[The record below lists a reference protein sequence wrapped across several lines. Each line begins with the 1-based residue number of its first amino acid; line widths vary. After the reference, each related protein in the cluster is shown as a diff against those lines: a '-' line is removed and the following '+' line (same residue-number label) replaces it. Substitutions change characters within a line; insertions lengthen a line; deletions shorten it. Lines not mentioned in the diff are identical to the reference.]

1 MRLVT
6 VLLMAEVTMQNRA
19 PVRQQWEVDP
29 VHFVPPLEWETY
41 DIPQSRRQYME
52 HEWSLASYAND
63 CGEEGSVNIV
73 PVYFWPGDQVDLP
86 CLMCELGFV
95 FNGKMKIW
103 GKSTDILKFL
113 ENPKRNTRPRNISAM
128 DVIDRMPETLGAGGL
143 KENALKQDTI
153 YIQRRGKLSIIRA
166 SPASQ
171 GVYFCYD
178 SQSRLHTSI
187 FYVVMAMIPP
197 VRMSEMKDVFA
208 DGCKSTADT
217 QLIRANFNWR
227 YHFVPNFRRRT
238 PNRCKKST
246 HRFCDASY
254 YTWVDEEDDCTLEF
268 CRKELE
274 AGKIALNLALE
285 IRWDDWSECEQNRQL
300 RERQAHCYL
309 VRKSGYEI
317 PRAEDQLPHEYKWM
331 PKLNS
336 LFDQEPF
343 RSRGIRLY
351 SSLLAS
357 LFVDEEVMKKCY
369 YDEKR
374 TDRIWRMLIRTMG
387 VSYKDSRG
395 KEGFVEVDGFGNI
408 VKGPQSSIRLTNAF
422 HACMIYEYDNER
434 NVEHV
439 VGTYMT
445 ETRPCSSTPAK

>member
-113 ENPKRNTRPRNISAM
+113 ENPK
-128 DVIDRMPETLGAGGL
+128 
-143 KENALKQDTI
+143 
-153 YIQRRGKLSIIRA
+153 A

-197 VRMSEMKDVFA
+197 VRMSEMKDVF
-208 DGCKSTADT
+208 G
-217 QLIRANFNWR
+217 
-227 YHFVPNFRRRT
+227 
-238 PNRCKKST
+238 
-246 HRFCDASY
+246 
-254 YTWVDEEDDCTLEF
+254 
-268 CRKELE
+268 
-274 AGKIALNLALE
+274 
-285 IRWDDWSECEQNRQL
+285 
-300 RERQAHCYL
+300 
-309 VRKSGYEI
+309 
-317 PRAEDQLPHEYKWM
+317 
-331 PKLNS
+331 
-336 LFDQEPF
+336 
-343 RSRGIRLY
+343 
-351 SSLLAS
+351 
-357 LFVDEEVMKKCY
+357 
-369 YDEKR
+369 
-374 TDRIWRMLIRTMG
+374 
-387 VSYKDSRG
+387 
-395 KEGFVEVDGFGNI
+395 GFMF
-408 VKGPQSSIRLTNAF
+408 TNYFA
-422 HACMIYEYDNER
+422 DNEKCGSF
-434 NVEHV
+434 EIEKIEAC
-439 VGTYMT
+439 G
-445 ETRPCSSTPAK
+445 